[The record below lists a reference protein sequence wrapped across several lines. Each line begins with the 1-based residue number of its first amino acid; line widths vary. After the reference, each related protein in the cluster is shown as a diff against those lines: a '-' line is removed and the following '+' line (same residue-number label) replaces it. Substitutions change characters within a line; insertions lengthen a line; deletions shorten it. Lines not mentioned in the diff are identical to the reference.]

1 MKIILSN
8 SALGMTVEMRPG
20 VGPVFPSPLQTPDD
34 IDKLQQ
40 NPNDAVLKLQY
51 VYDAI
56 NLTRHQVND
65 FNKD

>member
-1 MKIILSN
+1 
-8 SALGMTVEMRPG
+8 MTVEMRPG
-20 VGPVFPSPLQTPDD
+20 VGPVFPSPLQTPED

-65 FNKD
+65 FNTNKANFAQI

>member
-1 MKIILSN
+1 
-8 SALGMTVEMRPG
+8 MTVEMRPG

-34 IDKLQQ
+34 LDKLQQ

-56 NLTRHQVND
+56 NLTRHQVNF
-65 FNKD
+65 FNKN